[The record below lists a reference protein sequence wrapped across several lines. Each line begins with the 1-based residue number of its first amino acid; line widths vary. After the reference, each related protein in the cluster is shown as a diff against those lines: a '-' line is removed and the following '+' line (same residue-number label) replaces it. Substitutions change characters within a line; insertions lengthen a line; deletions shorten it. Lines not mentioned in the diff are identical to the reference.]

1 MRWSFPTNNVYF
13 RTKNKHFWLRMVIFE
28 QKTVNVFESHK
39 ILFYT
44 SWKFWTSDFSNLS
57 PADDVSMSF
66 YVDFF
71 RKIIF
76 KMIWFGLWQNFKC
89 MAKFENSRWPWWS
102 WDRIIQWDFEIFDD
116 FERYETQIK
125 SITNWI
131 WFEIALIY
139 WKPLFE
145 CNWSKF

>member
-1 MRWSFPTNNVYF
+1 
-13 RTKNKHFWLRMVIFE
+13 MVIY
-28 QKTVNVFESHK
+28 TK
-39 ILFYT
+39 IGF
-44 SWKFWTSDFSNLS
+44 
-57 PADDVSMSF
+57 F
-66 YVDFF
+66 YVKIVISTWKRRVWVTNKIILHVTEILDFRFFEFKSSWWCINVILCRF

-102 WDRIIQWDFEIFDD
+102 WDRMSQWDFEIFDD

-145 CNWSKF
+145 CNWTKF